1 LNAADHILLLSPAE
15 TLRRLP
21 RVLLGLVGF
30 GVGIALMIEGGLGL
44 APWDVF
50 HKGVATQI
58 GWSIGTVLIITSVV
72 VVVGFLALGERLGL
86 GTILN
91 AVVIG
96 LVVDASLP
104 LLPTPAALPAR
115 LAFTIGGPVLIA
127 MASGL
132 YIGGGLGPGPRDG
145 LMTGLAKRGIT
156 VWKART
162 GIEMTVLVI
171 GLFLGG
177 TVGIGTVWFT
187 LGIGPMVQ
195 FFLPR
200 FRLEPP
206 RSRDYSSN

>member
-1 LNAADHILLLSPAE
+1 MTIADRLLLLSPAE
-15 TLRRLP
+15 TARRLP
-21 RVLLGLVGF
+21 RVLLGLVLF
-30 GVGIALMIEGGLGL
+30 GVGIALMVEGDLGL

-50 HKGVATQI
+50 HKGVAQQLH
-58 GWSIGTVLIITSVV
+58 WSIGAVLILTSIV
-72 VVVGFLALGERLGL
+72 VVVGFLALGERLGI

-91 AVVIG
+91 AVIIG

-104 LLPTPAALPAR
+104 ILPTPSALPVR

-127 MASGL
+127 LASGL

-145 LMTGLAKRGIT
+145 LMTGLAKRGIE

-162 GIEMTVLVI
+162 GIEVTVLII

-200 FRLEPP
+200 LSLPP
-206 RSRDYSSN
+206 SPS

>member
-1 LNAADHILLLSPAE
+1 MIADHLLLLSPQE
-15 TLRRLP
+15 TARRLP

-30 GVGIALMIEGGLGL
+30 GVGIALMIEGDLGL

-50 HKGVATQI
+50 HKGVATQV
-58 GWSIGTVLIITSVV
+58 GWSIGTVLILTSIVV
-72 VVVGFLALGERLGL
+72 VLGFLALGEKLGL

-96 LVVDASLP
+96 LVVDLSLP
-104 LLPTPAALPAR
+104 LLPTPGAVPAR

-127 MASGL
+127 LASGL

-145 LMTGLAKRGIT
+145 LMTGLAKRGIQ

-162 GIEMTVLVI
+162 GIEMTVLAI

-200 FRLEPP
+200 LTLAPP
-206 RSRDYSSN
+206 QSTDCSAS

>member
-1 LNAADHILLLSPAE
+1 MIADHLLLLSPLE
-15 TLRRLP
+15 TARRLP

-30 GVGIALMIEGGLGL
+30 GVGIALMIEGDLGL

-50 HKGVATQI
+50 HKGVATQV
-58 GWSIGTVLIITSVV
+58 GWSIGTVLILTSIV
-72 VVVGFLALGERLGL
+72 VVVGFLALGEKLGL

-96 LVVDASLP
+96 LVVDLSLP
-104 LLPTPAALPAR
+104 LLPTPDALPTR

-127 MASGL
+127 LASGL

-145 LMTGLAKRGIT
+145 LMTGLAKRGIQ

-200 FRLEPP
+200 LTLEP
-206 RSRDYSSN
+206 SQK

>member
-1 LNAADHILLLSPAE
+1 MMIKRHLLVLSVTE

-30 GVGIALMIEGGLGL
+30 GVGIALMVEGDLGL

-58 GWSIGTVLIITSVV
+58 GWSIGTVLIITSIVV
-72 VVVGFLALGERLGL
+72 VFGFLALGEQLGL

-96 LVVDASLP
+96 LVVNASLP
-104 LLPTPAALPAR
+104 LLPTPSGLPMR
-115 LAFTIGGPVLIA
+115 LVFTMGGPVLIA
-127 MASGL
+127 LASGL

-145 LMTGLAKRGIT
+145 LMTGLAKRGVT

-162 GIEMTVLVI
+162 GIEMTVLAI

-195 FFLPR
+195 FFLPK
-200 FRLEPP
+200 LSLPP
-206 RSRDYSSN
+206 APS

>member
-1 LNAADHILLLSPAE
+1 MTVHRTIADRLLLLSPSE
-15 TLRRLP
+15 TVRRLP
-21 RVLLGLVGF
+21 RVIVGLIFF
-30 GVGIALMIEGGLGL
+30 GVGIALMVEGDLGL

-50 HKGVATQI
+50 HKGVASQT
-58 GWSIGTVLIITSVV
+58 GSSIGMVIIATSIVV
-72 VVVGFLALGERLGL
+72 VFGFLALGERLGL

-91 AVVIG
+91 AVMIG

-104 LLPTPAALPAR
+104 LLPTPSALPAR
-115 LAFTIGGPVLIA
+115 LAFTIGGPILIA

-145 LMTGLAKRGIT
+145 LMTGLAKRGVQ

-177 TVGIGTVWFT
+177 RVGIGTVWFT

-200 FRLEPP
+200 FSLPQP
-206 RSRDYSSN
+206 QN

>member
-1 LNAADHILLLSPAE
+1 MVGLIL
-15 TLRRLP
+15 
-21 RVLLGLVGF
+21 F
-30 GVGIALMIEGGLGL
+30 GVGIALMVEGDLGL

-50 HKGVATQI
+50 HKGVATQV
-58 GWSIGTVLIITSVV
+58 GWSIGTVLILTSIVV
-72 VVVGFLALGERLGL
+72 VFGFLALGERLGL

-104 LLPTPAALPAR
+104 LLPTPSALPAR

-127 MASGL
+127 LASGL

-145 LMTGLAKRGIT
+145 LMTGLANRGVQ

-162 GIEMTVLVI
+162 GIELTVLVI
-171 GLFLGG
+171 GLLLGG
-177 TVGIGTVWFT
+177 TVGVGTVWFT

-200 FRLEPP
+200 FRLPP
-206 RSRDYSSN
+206 PPT

>member
-1 LNAADHILLLSPAE
+1 VSITDHLLLLSPTE

-21 RVLLGLVGF
+21 RVLVGLVGF
-30 GVGIALMIEGGLGL
+30 GVGIALMVEGDLGL

-50 HKGVATQI
+50 HKGVATQV

-72 VVVGFLALGERLGL
+72 VVIGFLALGERLGL

-91 AVVIG
+91 AIVIG

-104 LLPTPAALPAR
+104 LLPTPSTLAAK

-145 LMTGLAKRGIT
+145 LMTGLAKRGVT

-171 GLFLGG
+171 WLVLVC
-177 TVGIGTVWFT
+177 TVGVGTAWFT
-187 LGIGPMVQ
+187 RGIGPMVQ

-200 FRLEPP
+200 FSLPP
-206 RSRDYSSN
+206 AQS

>member
-1 LNAADHILLLSPAE
+1 MKPASEHILLLSPTE

-30 GVGIALMIEGGLGL
+30 GIGIALMVEGDLGL

-58 GWSIGTVLIITSVV
+58 DWSIGTVLIITSIV
-72 VVVGFLALGERLGL
+72 VVVGFLALGERVGL

-104 LLPTPAALPAR
+104 ILPTPSGLAGR

-127 MASGL
+127 AASGL

-145 LMTGLAKRGIT
+145 LMTGLSKRGIT

-162 GIEMTVLVI
+162 AIEMTVLII

-200 FRLEPP
+200 LSLPP
-206 RSRDYSSN
+206 APS

>member
-1 LNAADHILLLSPAE
+1 MSTLSPLIPDWLLILSPAE

-21 RVLLGLVGF
+21 RVLVGLVLF
-30 GVGIALMIEGGLGL
+30 GVGIALMVEGNLGL

-50 HKGVATQI
+50 HKGVSTQV
-58 GWSIGTVLIITSVV
+58 GWSIGTVLILTSIVV
-72 VVVGFLALGERLGL
+72 VIGFLSLGERLGL

-96 LVVDASLP
+96 LVVDASLS
-104 LLPTPAALPAR
+104 LLPTPSAFLAR
-115 LAFTIGGPVLIA
+115 LAFTIGGPILIA
-127 MASGL
+127 LASGL

-145 LMTGLAKRGIT
+145 LMTGLSKRGIE

-162 GIEMTVLVI
+162 AIEITVLVV

-195 FFLPR
+195 YFLPR
-200 FRLEPP
+200 LSLDPP
-206 RSRDYSSN
+206 N

>member
-1 LNAADHILLLSPAE
+1 M
-15 TLRRLP
+15 
-21 RVLLGLVGF
+21 LLGLVGF
-30 GVGIALMIEGGLGL
+30 GVGIALMIEGDLGL

-58 GWSIGTVLIITSVV
+58 GWSIGVVLILTSIVV
-72 VVVGFLALGERLGL
+72 VLGFLALGEKLGL

-96 LVVDASLP
+96 LVVDLTLP
-104 LLPTPAALPAR
+104 ILPTPDALPAR

-127 MASGL
+127 LASGL

-145 LMTGLAKRGIT
+145 LMTGLAKRGIQ

-200 FRLEPP
+200 LTLEP
-206 RSRDYSSN
+206 SQK